1 MRDASIVPWE
11 IGNIKDRSNKEA
23 QMRFRARV
31 RLSGKTATGVLVPA
45 EVVDGLGRS
54 ERPPV
59 TIDGHTYRSTL
70 ASLGGEFMVAV
81 SEQRE
86 GCSEG

>member
-1 MRDASIVPWE
+1 MRDASIVPCE
-11 IGNIKDRSNKEA
+11 IGDPRERCNKES

-54 ERPPV
+54 ERPPATV
-59 TIDGHTYRSTL
+59 DGHTYRSTL

>member
-1 MRDASIVPWE
+1 
-11 IGNIKDRSNKEA
+11 
-23 QMRFRARV
+23 MRFRARV
-31 RLSGKTATGVLVPA
+31 RLSGKTATGIPVPA

-54 ERPPV
+54 KRPPV
-59 TIDGHTYRSTL
+59 KINGHTYRSTL